1 MALITDATN
10 TWSDPV
16 TLLEDEI
23 WQTRYG
29 SVFLTTTDAPDVD
42 DGFNLNQGD
51 GVLIR
56 AGHVVRFRKVGPT
69 DALIV
74 REAV

>member
-1 MALITDATN
+1 MALINDAT
-10 TWSDPV
+10 TAWSTPV
-16 TLLEDEI
+16 TLATDEI

-29 SVFLTTTDAPDVD
+29 SVFLTTTASPDAN
-42 DGFNLNQGD
+42 DGFALVQGQ
-51 GVLIR
+51 GVMIR
-56 AGHVVRFRKVGPT
+56 AGHDVSYRKEGST